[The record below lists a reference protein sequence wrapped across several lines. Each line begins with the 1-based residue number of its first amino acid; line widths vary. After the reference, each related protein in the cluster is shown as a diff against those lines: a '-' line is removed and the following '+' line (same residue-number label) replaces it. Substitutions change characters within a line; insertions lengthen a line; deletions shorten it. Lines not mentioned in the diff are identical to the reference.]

1 MKIETNKTVIYD
13 VAKIEIT
20 DIVINKTRN
29 NGLIFIIPHS
39 WIDSNNNNIKTAA
52 KKYTENELLQSIN
65 NPSLTSVINMIK
77 NILTDNKVSLRFRLD
92 NNSKLTATIILNIN
106 EKYSHIQL
114 EESSL
119 ITAITPFTI
128 ENLIGFIT
136 AISIE
141 LT

>member
-1 MKIETNKTVIYD
+1 MKIETNKTVTYS

-20 DIVINKTRN
+20 NIIINKTRTN
-29 NGLIFIIPHS
+29 NLIFIIPHS
-39 WIDSNNNNIKTAA
+39 WIDSDNNNIKTAV
-52 KKYTENELLQSIN
+52 KRYTENELLQSIN
-65 NPSLTSVINMIK
+65 NPGLASVVNMIK

-92 NNSKLTATIILNIN
+92 NNSKLTATIILNMN

-119 ITAITPFTI
+119 IAAVAPFTI